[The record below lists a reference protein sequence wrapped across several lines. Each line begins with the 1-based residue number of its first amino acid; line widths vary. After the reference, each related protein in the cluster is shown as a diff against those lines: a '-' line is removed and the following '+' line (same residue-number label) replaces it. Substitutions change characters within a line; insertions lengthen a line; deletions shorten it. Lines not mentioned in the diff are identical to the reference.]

1 MLWSV
6 IPLVFLL
13 ERREGRGALTS
24 DRRRQNRG
32 GGDDDDVDDDDDEDG
47 CRYMYY
53 K

>member
-1 MLWSV
+1 MLGSV

-13 ERREGRGALTS
+13 ERREGRGVLES

-32 GGDDDDVDDDDDEDG
+32 GDDDDDNDDDDDG

>member
-6 IPLVFLL
+6 IPLVLLL
-13 ERREGRGALTS
+13 ERCEGRGALTS
-24 DRRRQNRG
+24 DRRTQNRG
-32 GGDDDDVDDDDDEDG
+32 GGDDDDDNDDVDDDR